1 MSIEFEDIQRALSM
15 AGSGDKEKSILL
27 LHGLGVYGASWAYQV
42 QALSTAGY
50 ASFSP
55 DLPGFGKSPAIG
67 TWWSVD
73 AAGAEMLRL
82 LDQEQI
88 NRTVLCG
95 LSMGG
100 AVALHMALTYPER
113 VTGLVLINT
122 FAALRPASISE
133 VVYFLKRGLWSFIV
147 SPSSQARLVAERI
160 FPKPDQDEWR
170 EFLIESIRASDPR
183 MYRQAMIALG
193 RFNVTRRLEK
203 LQCPVM
209 VITGKNDTTIPPV
222 VQRKMAE
229 QIPDAERY
237 EIDDAGHGV
246 IVDHYDAVNQL
257 LLKFMA
263 QVYPS

>member
-1 MSIEFEDIQRALSM
+1 MTIDSESVQRVLSM
-15 AGSGDKEKSILL
+15 AGNGDKEKSILL
-27 LHGLGVYGASWAYQV
+27 LHGLGVYGVSWAYQV
-42 QALSTAGY
+42 EALSKAGY
-50 ASFSP
+50 ASLSP

-67 TWWSVD
+67 SWWSVE
-73 AAGAEMLRL
+73 AAGAEMIRL
-82 LDQEQI
+82 LDREKFE
-88 NRTVLCG
+88 RTVLCG

-113 VTGLVLINT
+113 VNGLVLINT

-147 SPSSQARLVAERI
+147 SPSSQAKLVAERI
-160 FPKPDQDEWR
+160 FPKPEQDQWR
-170 EFLIESIRASDPR
+170 EFLIESIQVSDPR

-193 RFNVTRRLEK
+193 RFNVSRQLAE
-203 LQCPVM
+203 LHLPVM

-229 QIPDAERY
+229 QIPEAERY
-237 EIDDAGHGV
+237 EIEDAGHGV
-246 IVDHYDAVNQL
+246 IVDHYDEVNQL